1 MKIFLTSKMDTL
13 YKEYYDRTVKL
24 SAKHGAD
31 KTPLGYQEF
40 SRAFNKM
47 KIVTREQRWSAETIM
62 NKMVKSSVSN
72 TSHKQAMAVVRANTS
87 ISYDQARYSPDFW
100 NMVNDEYRAMRAEG
114 RRSKES
120 ARLISA
126 IFFNAPDS
134 P

>member
-13 YKEYYDRTVKL
+13 YKEYYNRTTRL
-24 SAKHGAD
+24 SAKHGTD
-31 KTPLGYQEF
+31 KTPLDYEEF

-72 TSHKQAMAVVRANTS
+72 TSHKQAMAVTKANAS

-100 NMVNDEYRAMRAEG
+100 NMVQDEYRAMKVEG
-114 RRSKES
+114 KTSKEA

-126 IFFNAPDS
+126 IFFNEPDS